1 MIGDPVKPAGH
12 ARGIYTIFPTRAPEK
27 EWMSRIGTSVLHR
40 DSQPFQLGIVVY
52 LSDVEENDM
61 GAYTVLPGSHVRVY
75 HEAMAS
81 EYHSE
86 PSADHNRV
94 CKELRDEIEPQEI
107 LGKAGDVIFCTSL
120 FPSLFPSPCA
130 SRTVSDCACVCVR
143 VRQGTTG

>member
-86 PSADHNRV
+86 PSAEHNRV
-94 CKELRDEIEPQEI
+94 CKELRDEIKYTRPRALSVQAVVVRSSC
-107 LGKAGDVIFCTSL
+107 GKAGAGCLIGV
-120 FPSLFPSPCA
+120 PN
-130 SRTVSDCACVCVR
+130 
-143 VRQGTTG
+143 

>member
-120 FPSLFPSPCA
+120 FPPAPPLPLSLAMREP
-130 SRTVSDCACVCVR
+130 DCV
-143 VRQGTTG
+143 